1 MKKTC
6 FLLVLALVLGG
17 CASLRRGGT
26 GGWVIL
32 PTALEVSIGQAVDGG
47 IRGQYPLLRD
57 EALQDYIGFVGQR
70 LAAVSDRRD
79 LAYTFQILDT
89 PLVNAFAA
97 PGGFIYVTTGLL
109 ALAGDEAEL
118 AVVLGHEI
126 GHVAARHAAQRL
138 QAAVGISAL
147 AALAD
152 LEQKSETFQ
161 TVVGVALGLALQAY
175 SRENEYESD
184 YLGAV
189 YAARLGYDPGGV
201 ESFFR
206 KLQKLEGRRKTFL
219 EAWFSSHPATEGRIQ
234 EYQKFKDRLPASS
247 GERYIQRYQ
256 TATDALKKRN
266 DLREIAAL
274 SR

>member
-1 MKKTC
+1 MKKIC
-6 FLLVLALVLGG
+6 FLLGLAVFLGG

-32 PTALEVSIGQAVDGG
+32 PTALEVSIGQAVDGS
-47 IRGQYPLLRD
+47 IRGQYPLLKD
-57 EALQDYIGFVGQR
+57 EALQDYVGFIGQR

-79 LAYTFQILDT
+79 IAYTFQVLDT

-109 ALAGDEAEL
+109 VLAGDEAEL

-138 QAAVGISAL
+138 QAAVGISTL

-152 LEQKSETFQ
+152 LEQKSNTFQ
-161 TVVGVALGLALQAY
+161 TVVGVALGLAFQAY

-201 ESFFR
+201 ESFFK
-206 KLQKLEGRRKTFL
+206 KLQKLEGWRKTFL
-219 EAWFSSHPATEGRIQ
+219 EAWFSSHPPTHERIQ
-234 EYQKFKDRLPASS
+234 EYQKFKARLPVST
-247 GERYIQRYQ
+247 GERYVQRYQ
-256 TATDALKKRN
+256 GATASLKKRK
-266 DLREIAAL
+266 DLQAIAAY